1 MSQNEYQNFV
11 MTQKQ
16 FKRQLAIQ
24 SGWINSAPH
33 HLERK
38 KSDVSV
44 KFLLSDAEECH
55 KISYLNIYF

>member
-1 MSQNEYQNFV
+1 

-16 FKRQLAIQ
+16 LKLQLAVQ

-33 HLERK
+33 HLEK
-38 KSDVSV
+38 NKSDFSI

>member
-1 MSQNEYQNFV
+1 
-11 MTQKQ
+11 MTQMLYKC
-16 FKRQLAIQ
+16 QLPIVT
-24 SGWINSAPH
+24 GWINSAPQ
-33 HLERK
+33 HLERE